1 MLTPTTP
8 AGLAGLNAI
17 VGDPRRALLAF
28 DFDGVLSPIVDDPQQ
43 AQPLPRVF
51 PALADVGQRVGS
63 VAIITG
69 RPVSFLTS
77 RDGFGV
83 LLSIPGFS
91 IYGQY
96 GRERWDAATQ
106 TIKVAPPSNGI
117 AAAREELTQLLQEL
131 DIAAGL
137 WLEDKGSALAVHT
150 RRAANPE
157 DALAVLSEPVSDLAR
172 RHHLRVEPGKMVI
185 EIRPPGVHKGD
196 VLRSLAEERAAG
208 CVLYA
213 GDDLGD
219 LDAFSAVDELRSHGT
234 PGIKVCSG
242 SAEATEVAE
251 AADLVV
257 NGPAGI
263 ADLLEDLGRQL
274 APGGSRR

>member
-1 MLTPTTP
+1 MFTPTTP
-8 AGLAGLNAI
+8 AGLAGLDAI
-17 VGDPRRALLAF
+17 VRDPGRALLAL
-28 DFDGVLSPIVDDPQQ
+28 DFDGVLSPIVDNPERAQ
-43 AQPLPRVF
+43 ALPRVI
-51 PALADVGQRVGS
+51 PALAYVGQRVGS

-77 RDGFGV
+77 RDGFSV
-83 LLSIPGFS
+83 LRSIPGFS

-96 GRERWDAATQ
+96 GRERWDAVTQ
-106 TIKVAPPSNGI
+106 TMTVDPPSNGI
-117 AAAREELTQLLQEL
+117 AAAREELTQLLQGPE
-131 DIAAGL
+131 IASGV

-150 RRAANPE
+150 RRAADPE
-157 DALAVLSEPVSDLAR
+157 GALAVLSEPVGDLAR
-172 RHHLRVEPGKMVI
+172 RHHLRVEPGRMVI

-196 VLRSLAEERAAG
+196 VLRSLAEDRAAG
-208 CVLYA
+208 SVLYA

-219 LDAFSAVDELRSHGT
+219 LDAFSAVDQLRKHGI

-242 SAEATEVAE
+242 SPEAAEVAE

-263 ADLLEDLGRQL
+263 ADLLEDLGRQI
-274 APGGSRR
+274 ARGESPR